1 MRKECCSRLSSVC
14 GEGRNTISPKSDC
27 GGSYFAEKLNKNL
40 VSSVTHATLCQVL
53 AVHKHYTH
61 YRVSLKLLYEVRK
74 RTV

>member
-1 MRKECCSRLSSVC
+1 MLFSVNQRLW
-14 GEGRNTISPKSDC
+14 GGTKYDLPQKRLQ
-27 GGSYFAEKLNKNL
+27 GSYFAEKLNKNL
-40 VSSVTHATLCQVL
+40 VSSVTHATPCQVL